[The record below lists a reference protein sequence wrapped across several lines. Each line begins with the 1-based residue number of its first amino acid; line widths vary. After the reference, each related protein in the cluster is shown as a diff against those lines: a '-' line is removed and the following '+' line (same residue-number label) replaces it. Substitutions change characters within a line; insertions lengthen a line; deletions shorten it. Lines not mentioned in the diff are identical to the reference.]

1 MESAAPPPSAPP
13 EVSPGVWA
21 KVRAGFAP
29 LWMVPA
35 ALLGG
40 LGAYCLLLARAF
52 NLPRDLSP
60 RLYARNLAEQ
70 MVKVGIDSIPIVSLA
85 TAFSG
90 GVVVVQAIYQLE
102 NPLLPITIVGTFA
115 EQSILLELGT
125 LVTAFV
131 LCGRVGARIAAE
143 LGTMRVKEQIDALEA
158 MGLNSQSY
166 LVVPRVVAGVLMFP
180 VLYVIAATVGM
191 ATGGAVAELSGIS
204 VQTFWE
210 GARLFFRPYD
220 VFFGLVKSVVFGFVI
235 TSIACYTGYQAEGGA
250 AGVGEATTRAAVL
263 GCVFVLLADYLCAAI
278 LL

>member
-1 MESAAPPPSAPP
+1 MESSLPPTSAPP
-13 EVSPGVWA
+13 EAPPWA
-21 KVRAGFAP
+21 RVRAGFAP
-29 LWMVPA
+29 LWTVPA
-35 ALLGG
+35 ALLTG
-40 LGAYCLLLARAF
+40 LGAYGLLLARAF

-70 MVKVGIDSIPIVSLA
+70 MVKIGIESIPIVALA
-85 TAFSG
+85 TAFAG

-115 EQSILLELGT
+115 QQSILLELGT

-180 VLYVIAATVGM
+180 VLYVVAATVGM
-191 ATGGAVAELSGIS
+191 AMGGVVADLGGVP

-235 TSIACYTGYQAEGGA
+235 TSIACHTGYQARGGA
-250 AGVGEATTRAAVL
+250 SGVGEATTRAAVL